1 MRINVTG
8 AALATLLVFC
18 TGLKASAQGTLLK
31 EARYEVNL
39 TVGIV
44 PGALVSS
51 NEFPNSTVRHNHD
64 LYYFYEPYY
73 STGMF
78 PEVSMDANIILKKWL
93 KVGGKLGYYTLWG
106 DLIDPKTHRTIG
118 KKEFSDFSLAG
129 QVRFTFYEK
138 PPFSVYAGIAAGA
151 TYRHGNNQGHSM
163 PKLLPAYEVLPLG
176 YQISYKSVYGIIEC
190 AFGSMVLGGRFGI
203 GYRF

>member
-18 TGLKASAQGTLLK
+18 TGFKASAQGTLLK

-51 NEFPNSTVRHNHD
+51 NEFPDRGNGGFRE
-64 LYYFYEPYY
+64 LYSFYEPYFVCDM
-73 STGMF
+73 S
-78 PEVSMDANIILKKWL
+78 PEVSLDANVLLKKWL
-93 KVGGKLGYYTLWG
+93 KVGGKMGYSTVWG
-106 DLIDPKTHRTIG
+106 DRIDPKTDRTLYR
-118 KKEFSDFSLAG
+118 KEFSDFSLAG

-151 TYRHGNNQGHSM
+151 TYRHGNDQGHSM

-190 AFGSMVLGGRFGI
+190 AFGSMILGGRFGI

>member
-18 TGLKASAQGTLLK
+18 TGFKASAQGTLLK

-51 NEFPNSTVRHNHD
+51 KEFPNSTVRHNHD

-118 KKEFSDFSLAG
+118 KKRVFRLFSCGSSQIHLLRKA
-129 QVRFTFYEK
+129 
-138 PPFSVYAGIAAGA
+138 SVQCLCWY
-151 TYRHGNNQGHSM
+151 S
-163 PKLLPAYEVLPLG
+163 
-176 YQISYKSVYGIIEC
+176 
-190 AFGSMVLGGRFGI
+190 GRSDLQTWQ
-203 GYRF
+203 

>member
-8 AALATLLVFC
+8 AALATLLVFS

-44 PGALVSS
+44 PCALVSS
-51 NEFPNSTVRHNHD
+51 KELPNSTVRHNHD

-93 KVGGKLGYYTLWG
+93 KVGGKLGYYT
-106 DLIDPKTHRTIG
+106 
-118 KKEFSDFSLAG
+118 
-129 QVRFTFYEK
+129 
-138 PPFSVYAGIAAGA
+138 
-151 TYRHGNNQGHSM
+151 
-163 PKLLPAYEVLPLG
+163 
-176 YQISYKSVYGIIEC
+176 
-190 AFGSMVLGGRFGI
+190 
-203 GYRF
+203 

>member
-8 AALATLLVFC
+8 AALATLLVFS

-64 LYYFYEPYY
+64 LYDFYEPYY

-151 TYRHGNNQGHSM
+151 TY
-163 PKLLPAYEVLPLG
+163 
-176 YQISYKSVYGIIEC
+176 
-190 AFGSMVLGGRFGI
+190 
-203 GYRF
+203 

>member
-1 MRINVTG
+1 
-8 AALATLLVFC
+8 
-18 TGLKASAQGTLLK
+18 
-31 EARYEVNL
+31 
-39 TVGIV
+39 
-44 PGALVSS
+44 
-51 NEFPNSTVRHNHD
+51 
-64 LYYFYEPYY
+64 
-73 STGMF
+73 MF

-106 DLIDPKTHRTIG
+106 DLIDPKLIERSE
-118 KKEFSDFSLAG
+118 KRVFRLFSCGSSQIHL
-129 QVRFTFYEK
+129 YEK

-151 TYRHGNNQGHSM
+151 TYRHGNDQGHSM
-163 PKLLPAYEVLPLG
+163 SKLLPAYEVLPLG

>member
-1 MRINVTG
+1 M
-8 AALATLLVFC
+8 
-18 TGLKASAQGTLLK
+18 
-31 EARYEVNL
+31 NL

-138 PPFSVYAGIAAGA
+138 PPFCVYAGIAAGA
-151 TYRHGNNQGHSM
+151 TYRHGNDQGHSM